1 MDDLRAMTD
10 VELTER
16 WLSLMVSY
24 PSNMARVVAID
35 EEAQRRGRAR
45 MAAAYREIGER
56 REAARMASQG
66 VAP

>member
-1 MDDLRAMTD
+1 MDDLRALSD

-16 WLSLMVSY
+16 WLSLMSNY
-24 PSNMARVVAID
+24 PANMARVVAID

-56 REAARMASQG
+56 REASRMASQE
-66 VAP
+66 VTP